1 MSKQL
6 YKIKNISETA
16 YRFSSVLKFIP
27 GETVVVS
34 SDDLKAKPVIQLL
47 IDDGKLKIV
56 DDKNNSTEDIE
67 EA

>member
-6 YKIKNISETA
+6 YKIKNVSETA

-47 IDDGKLKIV
+47 IDNGKLKIV
-56 DDKNNSTEDIE
+56 GGKNKPTEDIE

>member
-27 GETVVVS
+27 GETAVVS

-47 IDDGKLKIV
+47 IDNGKLKIV
-56 DDKNNSTEDIE
+56 GGKNEPTEDIE